1 MDFTRMELEELNISN
16 IKNGIIVLT
25 NGIAMLKELPDYGG
39 ATINVLTHDGK
50 ATYIEESTNKKIKL
64 V

>member
-1 MDFTRMELEELNISN
+1 MEFTRMELEELNISN

-39 ATINVLTHDGK
+39 ATINLLTHDGK
-50 ATYIEESTNKKIKL
+50 VTYLEESTNKKIKL

>member
-1 MDFTRMELEELNISN
+1 MELEELKLTE

-39 ATINVLTHDGK
+39 LSIDLGTHDGK
-50 ATYIEESTNKKIKL
+50 VTYIEEKSRKKYKL
-64 V
+64 

>member
-1 MDFTRMELEELNISN
+1 MELKELNIST
-16 IKNGIIVLT
+16 IKNGIIVVT

-39 ATINVLTHDGK
+39 ATISVLTHDGK
-50 ATYIEESTNKKIKL
+50 VTYIEESTNKKTKL